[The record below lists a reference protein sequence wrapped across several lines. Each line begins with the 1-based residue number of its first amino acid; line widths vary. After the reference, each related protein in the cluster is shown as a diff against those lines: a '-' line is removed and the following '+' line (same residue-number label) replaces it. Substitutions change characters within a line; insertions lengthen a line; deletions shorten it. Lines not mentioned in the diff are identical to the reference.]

1 VQDYL
6 AGAPT
11 LAPFF
16 TGSPWDPDAYRRKA
30 EEVDRRFGPS
40 RRMSMAEAIRPTSAA
55 AAAKLDRITSGDG
68 FFVTTGQQ
76 AGLFTGPLFTI
87 YKALTA
93 VRLAAALEEL
103 LGCPVAP
110 LFWVA
115 SDDHDWEEVNHVHV
129 IDSANRLARIEVQ
142 DDADTPLSSMARRRW
157 GPGLEAALEQLTAS
171 VPPTEFAGPLFEE
184 LRAAYQVGST
194 VAESFGDAVASL
206 LSRFDLLIVDA
217 SHPALKM
224 LALDVLVPELDH
236 WAKHVELLAA
246 QTARLEAAGYHAQVP
261 VLPDAANLFVE
272 DETGRDRLARE
283 GSHWVLRRSGRR
295 IGDADLRALLQL
307 DPSRFSPNVV
317 LRPVVES
324 ASFPTL
330 AYVAGPGELSYYAQ
344 IGCLFR
350 AHGIEMPLVYP
361 RASITLVEPKVR
373 KVMSKFGL
381 AIEDLRRPAHEVAA
395 RVFRDELPEGIQ
407 SALRELR
414 RSLNEGYERL
424 AAAVP
429 EVDPTLKGPALGARN
444 AAMVGLEELEK
455 KIVQHLKR
463 RNAIGLEQLE
473 KAVVNIGPLGQP
485 QERVV
490 NVYPYLARYG
500 PDLLG
505 AIADAIPV
513 RLGAPAPAW
522 EGVKCS

>member
-1 VQDYL
+1 
-6 AGAPT
+6 
-11 LAPFF
+11 
-16 TGSPWDPDAYRRKA
+16 
-30 EEVDRRFGPS
+30 
-40 RRMSMAEAIRPTSAA
+40 MSMAEAIRPTSAA

-87 YKALTA
+87 YKTLTA

-115 SDDHDWEEVNHVHV
+115 SDDHDWDEVNHVHV
-129 IDSANRLARIEVQ
+129 IDRANQLVRIEVP
-142 DDADTPLSSMARRRW
+142 DDEDSPLSSMARRRW
-157 GPGLEAALEQLTAS
+157 GPELDGALDRLISS
-171 VPPTEFAGPLFEE
+171 VPPTEFAGPLFED
-184 LRAAYQVGST
+184 LRAAYRVGST
-194 VAESFGDAVASL
+194 VGESFGDAIASL
-206 LSRFDLLIVDA
+206 FSRFDLLIVDA

-224 LALDVLVPELDH
+224 LALDVLVPELGQ
-236 WAKHVELLAA
+236 WARHGELLAE
-246 QTARLEAAGYHAQVP
+246 QTDRLVAAGYHAQVG
-261 VLPDAANLFVE
+261 VVQDAANVFME
-272 DETGRDRLARE
+272 DDTGRDRLARE

-295 IGDADLRALLQL
+295 VGDADLRALVQL
-307 DPSRFSPNVV
+307 EPSRFSPNVV

-324 ASFPTL
+324 AAFPTL

-361 RASITLVEPKVR
+361 RASVTLVEPKVQ
-373 KVMSKFGL
+373 KVMAKFDL
-381 AIEDLRRPAHEVAA
+381 SVDELRRPAHEVAA
-395 RVFRDELPEGIQ
+395 RVFRDELPDGIQ

-444 AAMVGLEELEK
+444 AAMVGLGELEK

-463 RNAIGLEQLE
+463 RNATGLEQLE
-473 KAVVNIGPLGQP
+473 KAVLNIGPLGQP

-500 PDLLG
+500 PGLLE

-513 RLGAPAPAW
+513 SIGAPAPAW
-522 EGVKCS
+522 EGVRCS